1 MNSLVIGIG
10 GTGSNIASF
19 IKKQNN
25 PSLEVITIEN
35 QDQIEDIK
43 FSKYQNIFTVSALG
57 GESSAEITSLVTQKA
72 KDSGINIKNIVI
84 LPFSIET
91 NQQKVINELE
101 KLQSLNQNIEL
112 YPNDSISDD
121 KNLSMLQIMHLM
133 DQKVYERIVKE
144 HQIKWKSFFIEQ
156 LLENKIYSAFVQ
168 YWSKDYKIV
177 LLSPEFK
184 IIEESHMPY
193 MAQSRF
199 ALENE
204 TDESFIDIKE
214 ITLNSLENSVQK
226 LKLG

>member
-1 MNSLVIGIG
+1 MNNLVIAIG
-10 GTGSNIASF
+10 GSGSNIASF

-133 DQKVYERIVKE
+133 D
-144 HQIKWKSFFIEQ
+144 
-156 LLENKIYSAFVQ
+156 
-168 YWSKDYKIV
+168 
-177 LLSPEFK
+177 
-184 IIEESHMPY
+184 
-193 MAQSRF
+193 
-199 ALENE
+199 
-204 TDESFIDIKE
+204 
-214 ITLNSLENSVQK
+214 
-226 LKLG
+226 